1 MTDNPPIKTYLYKN
15 RKQDYIWNKDRIL
28 TPKTMDSLGS
38 TKSKITNDENGD
50 NVPHLE
56 NTEEVLLHCNIV
68 TNDYQHDSR
77 ILYTFFP
84 NKSFVVFPSKSL
96 LDILPKKNSFL
107 KNFKH

>member
-56 NTEEVLLHCNIV
+56 NT
-68 TNDYQHDSR
+68 
-77 ILYTFFP
+77 
-84 NKSFVVFPSKSL
+84 
-96 LDILPKKNSFL
+96 
-107 KNFKH
+107 